1 MRVRTEAKRE
11 AILES
16 AAQVFM
22 EMGYE
27 RASMA
32 EIADRTVCSK
42 PTLYSYFP
50 SKTELFMGAII
61 HKLGGQVAAVYND
74 LPSHAPE
81 EPGPVLTRLGEHH
94 ITTIASPEAFAFKS
108 LIVATMTNRDDAERF
123 WELGNKRLVE
133 IIETYLIAATEAGR
147 FNIQNARVA
156 AQHLLALYEAE
167 VNWSGPAGF
176 SPNLSLEM
184 IREAAERAVQVFLAA
199 YGVESE
205 EGRR

>member
-1 MRVRTEAKRE
+1 MRVRTEARRE

-22 EMGYE
+22 EMGFE
-27 RASMA
+27 RSSMA
-32 EIADRTVCSK
+32 EIADRAVCSK

-61 HKLGGQVAAVYND
+61 HKLGGQVAAVYYD
-74 LPSHAPE
+74 LPSYAPE

-94 ITTIASPEAFAFKS
+94 MTTIASPEAFAFKR
-108 LIVATMTNRDDAERF
+108 LIAATMTDRDDAERF
-123 WELGNKRLVE
+123 WALGNKRLVE

-147 FNIQNARVA
+147 LKVQNTRVA

-167 VNWSGPAGF
+167 VIWSGPIGF
-176 SPNLSLEM
+176 APNLPLEM
-184 IREAAERAVQVFLAA
+184 IRQAVERAVKVFLAA
-199 YGVESE
+199 YGVE
-205 EGRR
+205 